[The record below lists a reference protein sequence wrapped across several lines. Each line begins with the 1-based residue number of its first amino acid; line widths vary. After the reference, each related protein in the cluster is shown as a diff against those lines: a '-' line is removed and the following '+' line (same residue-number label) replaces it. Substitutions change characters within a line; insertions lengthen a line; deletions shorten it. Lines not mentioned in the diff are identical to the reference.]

1 MEWTLKK
8 ILILTCNTGEG
19 HNSAAYA
26 IKTALTHKG
35 ISCELVDPVAFK
47 SEKAKNFVSSF
58 YNNLIKK
65 TPSLFGAIY
74 KLGDMYSSTSLP
86 SPVYWANAS
95 YSDSLQNYIV
105 ENQFDAVI
113 CTHLYG
119 MEAMTAILK
128 KTPAL
133 VPCYGI
139 LTDYTCIPFLAETKL
154 DGYFVPHEGVKQYMM
169 ERGYQEDSIHV
180 SGIPVDARFTER
192 VDQNSARSA
201 LGIDP
206 NKNVYLLMTGGIG
219 CENMMSLC
227 DELLSTLHK
236 DSLIFVLT
244 GRNENMKNK
253 LDEKYHANQQ
263 LRTVAFTKQVNL
275 YMTAADVMLSKPG
288 GLSSTEA
295 AVVNVP
301 LVHVNAIPGCET
313 YNARFFS
320 EHGMSLWAKNKTD
333 AVQLAQSLTRNP
345 VDAEKM
351 RVMQRKYSN
360 PNAANDIVL
369 EVCGI

>member
-1 MEWTLKK
+1 MNKV
-8 ILILTCNTGEG
+8 LILTCNTGEG

-26 IKTALTHKG
+26 VKTALTQKG
-35 ISCELVDPVAFK
+35 ISCELVDPVSFK
-47 SEKAKNFVSSF
+47 SEKAKNLVSSF

-74 KLGDMYSSTSLP
+74 KLGDLYSSTSLP

-95 YSDSLQNYIV
+95 YSEALQKYIE

-119 MEAMTAILK
+119 MEAMTAILS
-128 KTPAL
+128 KTPSL

-139 LTDYTCIPFLAETKL
+139 LTDYTCIPFMTDTKL
-154 DGYFVPHEGVKQYMM
+154 DGYFVPHAGVKQYMVN
-169 ERGYQEDSIHV
+169 RGFQEETIHI
-180 SGIPVDARFTER
+180 SGIPVDARFSKC
-192 VDQNSARSA
+192 VDRISARST
-201 LGIDP
+201 LGIEQ
-206 NKNVYLLMTGGIG
+206 NKKVYLLMTGGIG
-219 CENMMSLC
+219 CENMMGLC
-227 DELLSTLHK
+227 DELLSKLHG

-244 GRNENMKNK
+244 GRNEAMKSK
-253 LDEKYHANQQ
+253 LDEKYRANQQ

-301 LVHVNAIPGCET
+301 LVHVHAIPGCET

-320 EHGMSLWAKNKTD
+320 EHGMSLLAKNNKE
-333 AVQLAQSLTRNP
+333 AVQLAHFLTCNP
-345 VDAEKM
+345 ESAEKM
-351 RVMQRKYSN
+351 RTMQRKYSN

>member
-1 MEWTLKK
+1 MKN

-26 IKTALTHKG
+26 IKTALMQKG
-35 ISCELVDPVAFK
+35 ISCELVDPVVFK
-47 SEKAKNFVSSF
+47 SEKAKEFVSSF

-74 KLGDMYSSTSLP
+74 KLGDLYSSTCLP

-95 YSDSLQNYIV
+95 YSDSLQQYL
-105 ENQFDAVI
+105 EGKQFDAVI

-128 KTPAL
+128 KAPAL
-133 VPCYGI
+133 IPSYGI
-139 LTDYTCIPFLAETKL
+139 LTDYTCIPFMAETKL
-154 DGYFVPHEGVKQYMM
+154 DGYFVPHDGVRQYMIA
-169 ERGYQEDSIHV
+169 RGFQEDCIHV
-180 SGIPVDARFTER
+180 SGIPVDAKFSEYIDRS
-192 VDQNSARSA
+192 SARSA
-201 LGIDP
+201 LGIQQD
-206 NKNVYLLMTGGIG
+206 KKVYLLMTGGIG
-219 CENMMSLC
+219 CENMMGLC
-227 DELLSTLHK
+227 DELLSTLSR

-244 GRNENMKNK
+244 GRNDTMKCK
-253 LDEKYHANQQ
+253 LEEKYHANQQ
-263 LRTVAFTKQVNL
+263 LRTVPFTNQVNL

-313 YNARFFS
+313 HNARFFS
-320 EHGMSLWAKNKTD
+320 QHGMSLWAKNNKD
-333 AVQLAQSLTRNP
+333 AVRLAQSLAHNP
-345 VDAEKM
+345 ENAAKM
-351 RVMQRKYSN
+351 RTMQKKYSN
-360 PNAANDIVL
+360 PNAANDIVM